1 MVYHHTGP
9 AKKQFQDLVY
19 FVTALAYYFCL
30 ALPAAF
36 TQPVDHL
43 LAEPCIT
50 VVYSGGGGIP
60 ALPEGM
66 LLPMVCFVATLHH
79 LLPPKRPTDG
89 PNCATHRLIGIRLP
103 SPFLSLAL
111 AARSGIGI

>member
-1 MVYHHTGP
+1 MVP
-9 AKKQFQDLVY
+9 SLVN
-19 FVTALAYYFCL
+19 FVPALAYHFCL
-30 ALPAAF
+30 ALPEAF
-36 TQPVDHL
+36 TQPGDPL
-43 LAEPCIT
+43 LAEPCIA

-79 LLPPKRPTDG
+79 LLLPTDGDG

-103 SPFLSLAL
+103 SPFLSLDL